1 MPLYN
6 CFSDNAC
13 AGLSF
18 KVHTSTTTAT
28 FNSSD
33 SNYKIYSL
41 PIMLG
46 QKYTIAIDCNFKVEI
61 CCAVIGKYLNN
72 AQLNVPMIS
81 YKAYNSMN
89 FNKPELYD
97 TSALLNIDGIDNYE
111 SDIRMLIKLP
121 INNSSSIVVLEGDY
135 LK

>member
-13 AGLSF
+13 AGLNL
-18 KVHTSTTTAT
+18 KVDTLTATAT
-28 FNSSD
+28 FDSSD

-46 QKYTIAIDCNFKVEI
+46 RKYTIAIDCNFKVEI
-61 CCAVIGKYLNN
+61 CCAIVGKYLNDT
-72 AQLNVPMIS
+72 QLQVPNKS

-89 FNKPELYD
+89 FSKPELYD
-97 TSALLNIDGIDNYE
+97 TSVLLGIEGIDSYE
-111 SDIRMLIKLP
+111 SDLRMLIKLP